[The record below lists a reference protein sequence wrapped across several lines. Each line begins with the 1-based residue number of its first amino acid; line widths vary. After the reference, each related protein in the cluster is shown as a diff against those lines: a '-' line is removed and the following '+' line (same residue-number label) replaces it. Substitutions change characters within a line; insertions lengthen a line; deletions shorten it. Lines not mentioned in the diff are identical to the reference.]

1 MLCST
6 HTCSFPDV
14 QGPSFKNVK
23 LLFKLLDYTV
33 ETFYPDIW
41 RSTTDPEV
49 RYLSFYQEVVR
60 RTARCV
66 GSTTVASLLCA
77 DHPTDITTS
86 SSLVLCVGRLV
97 AEWQSVGFCHGVLNT
112 DNMSILG
119 LTIDYGPYGFL
130 DFYDPDFICNGS
142 GTHITTRP
150 GSMHSVCKFSR

>member
-1 MLCST
+1 MTQRHSERCACRRLFRALLHLSLVT

-14 QGPSFKNVK
+14 QGPSVKNVK

-66 GSTTVASLLCA
+66 IGPDRHRL
-77 DHPTDITTS
+77 
-86 SSLVLCVGRLV
+86 RLV
-97 AEWQSVGFCHGVLNT
+97 FPLRLIISVVVVVLR
-112 DNMSILG
+112 L
-119 LTIDYGPYGFL
+119 
-130 DFYDPDFICNGS
+130 
-142 GTHITTRP
+142 
-150 GSMHSVCKFSR
+150 